1 MATILVTG
9 SNGQLGNEISLIS
22 KEYGQHEFLMTDVD
36 KLNITSLPQLKK
48 LFNNYKVDY
57 IINCAAYTDVDK
69 SEEDRKEAEKVN
81 ITGVT
86 NLAKLAAN
94 YQIKMFHISTDYVF
108 DGNTP
113 IPYSEEMSANPVGV
127 YGQTKYKGEVE
138 ARRHT
143 QTIVIR
149 TSWLYSKF
157 GKNFVKT
164 ILSLAA
170 TKPEIS
176 VVFDQVGSPTYA
188 HDLAYAIINIIDR
201 NEKDPAVFKPGTYH
215 YANEGLCSWYDFAV
229 EIVYQAGSPCKVIP
243 IRSEEF
249 PKPAKRPNY
258 SVLDKKKFRQTF
270 GIEIP
275 YWRYSL
281 IKCLNELVTK

>member
-9 SNGQLGNEISLIS
+9 ANGQLGNEIAHLS

-48 LFNNYKVDY
+48 LFNNNKVDY

-69 SEEDRKEAEKVN
+69 AEDDRKEAEKVN
-81 ITGVT
+81 ITGIS
-86 NLAKLAAN
+86 NLAKLSSN
-94 YQIKMFHISTDYVF
+94 YQIKLFHISTDYVF
-108 DGNTP
+108 DGMVP
-113 IPYSEEMSANPVGV
+113 KPYSEDMMANPIGV
-127 YGQTKYKGEVE
+127 YGQSKYKGEIE

-143 QTIVIR
+143 QTIILR
-149 TSWLYSKF
+149 TSWLYSGF
-157 GKNFVKT
+157 GKNFLKS
-164 ILSLAA
+164 ILALAA
-170 TKPEIS
+170 EKQELG

-188 HDLAYAIINIIDR
+188 RDLAQAIIQIIEKT
-201 NEKDPAVFKPGTYH
+201 EKDPSEFKPGIYH
-215 YANEGLCSWYDFAV
+215 YANEGLCSWYDLAV
-229 EIVYQAGSPCKVIP
+229 EIVYQAGYNCKVIP

-249 PKPAKRPNY
+249 PKPARRPNY

-270 GIEIP
+270 GLEIP

>member
-9 SNGQLGNEISLIS
+9 ANGQLGNEINLLS

-69 SEEDRKEAEKVN
+69 AEDDRKEAEKIN
-81 ITGVT
+81 IIGVT
-86 NLAKLAAN
+86 NLAKIAAN
-94 YQIKMFHISTDYVF
+94 YQMKLFHISTDYVF
-108 DGNTP
+108 DGMTP
-113 IPYSEEMSANPVGV
+113 RPYSEDMPANPIGV
-127 YGQTKYKGEVE
+127 YGQSKYKGEIE

-143 QTIVIR
+143 QTIIFR

-170 TKPEIS
+170 DKPEIS

-188 HDLAYAIINIIDR
+188 YDLANAIIQIIDR
-201 NEKDPAVFKPGTYH
+201 NEKDSTVF
-215 YANEGLCSWYDFAV
+215 
-229 EIVYQAGSPCKVIP
+229 
-243 IRSEEF
+243 
-249 PKPAKRPNY
+249 
-258 SVLDKKKFRQTF
+258 
-270 GIEIP
+270 
-275 YWRYSL
+275 
-281 IKCLNELVTK
+281 